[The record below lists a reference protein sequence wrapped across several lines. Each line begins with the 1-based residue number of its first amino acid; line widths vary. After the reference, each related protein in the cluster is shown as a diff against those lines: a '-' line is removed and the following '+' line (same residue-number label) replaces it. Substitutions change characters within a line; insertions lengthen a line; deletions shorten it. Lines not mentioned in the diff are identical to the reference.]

1 MNARSQTPA
10 RLTQASQHLLP
21 YHSPYRRC
29 GKPFGVPLGRSLTL
43 AKDKEMGF
51 GQESDI
57 GHGKEVSS
65 GRNLTLGHNKE
76 GSFGKNL
83 TSGCNREVGKGRNFS
98 LRVEQN

>member
-21 YHSPYRRC
+21 YHSPYGRC

-51 GQESDI
+51 RQESDI
-57 GHGKEVSS
+57 GHDKEVSPDRNLTLQHAKEVSS
-65 GRNLTLGHNKE
+65 GRDLTLANDKE
-76 GSFGKNL
+76 ARIWF
-83 TSGCNREVGKGRNFS
+83 
-98 LRVEQN
+98 